1 MLLFSLNRPEGR
13 VLFLLLLLCV
23 TLPFS
28 SCNVYIYIEYIRYIS
43 SPPPFIYPQE
53 LSSSLLFHTQG
64 REKKP
69 LPPLPFLLT
78 GLPPLSPNF
87 IHPNFSLKHHQSIHT
102 DSLPRHHQNYHSS
115 PFAPSK
121 MTIPNSP
128 ITTLKTISFPP
139 THYVW
144 QDHDW

>member
-1 MLLFSLNRPEGR
+1 MRKMLRAKEATKMLLFSLNRPEGR
-13 VLFLLLLLCV
+13 VLFSLLLLCV

-69 LPPLPFLLT
+69 
-78 GLPPLSPNF
+78 PNF